1 MYKQELFAKAK
12 ESIFGQPPECRLA
25 QIGYNIAVSYYSI
38 LIAEAEPVLQKLEKP
53 RTHFQIYL
61 KNALEFS
68 SYGAFRQFPPE
79 SLAVLNRCSENFR
92 TRYEPLLEGLRHH
105 QG

>member
-1 MYKQELFAKAK
+1 MYKQEMFAKAK

-25 QIGYNIAVSYYSI
+25 RIGYNIAVSYYSI
-38 LIAEAEPVLQKLEKP
+38 LIDEAEPILQNLEPPKK
-53 RTHFQIYL
+53 HFRVYL
-61 KNALEFS
+61 KNAMLFS

-79 SLAVLNRCSENFR
+79 SLAALRRCSDNFCN
-92 TRYEPLLEGLRHH
+92 RYGPLLKDLRQH